1 MMTIDTP
8 RFVRRLHRE
17 DRGNVWVML
26 MMFYIFVIFSSI
38 GYTWNTSQVTTKSI
52 QTQMIADVVAY
63 NAALTN
69 ARAMNLAVATNVG
82 ITQHISA
89 NILLEASPLT
99 LILIVY
105 NWIQSIASATVFAPI
120 VAGFCV
126 AEFFAV
132 VIDFLPGVINGIWEL
147 IFGTI
152 DSIAGTGPPGTV
164 AARVRELNDFQ
175 KKLIEVPDGVIER
188 IVESYEERYNCDI
201 VIGDRVE
208 EESSGTEAPDR
219 EVDMGDLPLDT
230 FSLVPSGASD
240 LNRFDVALPLLIRV
254 YRDHEYWYDKFA
266 PVVFG
271 RGQQAWRTCVMIFYL
286 KNVLLLSHRTVAL
299 EDPVNLGGFSIP
311 FMEWTPPFGTSG
323 SGFPFMASGLPGAKS
338 YGDYDSALASYDD
351 NAGNDTF
358 DKYALTVAVT
368 LRNVGNAATER
379 ITDNLA
385 DSSAGRFGAKGRYL
399 FDGWFN
405 GGANWD
411 DSTLAVASAE
421 FYNPT
426 MNRLTAPLDIP
437 YPYRMFS
444 TWGWNWQ
451 ARLREVHPD
460 FLGARINSDGEHIRL
475 PSHHHYFMI
484 GGGQNN
490 HLPQDDGEY
499 ARRLRSLIYH

>member
-1 MMTIDTP
+1 MMTVDAP

-26 MMFYIFVIFSSI
+26 MMFYIFVIFSSV
-38 GYTWNTSQVTTKSI
+38 GYTWNTAQVTTKSI
-52 QTQMIADVVAY
+52 QTQMVADAVVY
-63 NAALTN
+63 NAALTK

-89 NILLEASPLT
+89 NILLQASPLT

-105 NWIQSIASATVFAPI
+105 NWIRAIASAGPFALI

-126 AEFFAV
+126 EEFFAV

-152 DSIAGTGPPGTV
+152 DAIAGTGPPGTV
-164 AARVRELNDFQ
+164 AARIRELNDFQ
-175 KKLIEVPDGVIER
+175 KKLIEIPDPVIEKM
-188 IVESYEERYNCDI
+188 VKTYEERYNCDI
-201 VIGDRVE
+201 LIGDSVD

-219 EVDMGDLPLDT
+219 DIDMSDLPLDSYASSMVGSIGD
-230 FSLVPSGASD
+230 FGPSF

-254 YRDHEYWYDKFA
+254 YRDHEHWYNKFA

-271 RGQQAWRTCVMIFYL
+271 RGQEAWRTCVMIFYVL
-286 KNVLLLSHRTVAL
+286 NVLELSNRTVVL
-299 EDPVNLGGFSIP
+299 QDPVNLGGFSIP
-311 FMEWTPPFGTSG
+311 FMEWTPPFGVNGRAPMWFAT
-323 SGFPFMASGLPGAKS
+323 S
-338 YGDYDSALASYDD
+338 YGNFDSDLLSYDD
-351 NAGNDTF
+351 NADTDVF
-358 DKYALTVAVT
+358 DKYTMTAAVT
-368 LRNVGNAATER
+368 LRNVGNAATTR
-379 ITDNLA
+379 ITNNLA
-385 DSSAGRFGAKGRYL
+385 DPSVGRFGAKGRYL
-399 FDGWFN
+399 FDGWFSP
-405 GGANWD
+405 GANWD

-421 FYNPT
+421 YYNPT
-426 MNRLTAPLDIP
+426 INRLTAPLDIP

-460 FLGARINSDGEHIRL
+460 FLGARIESDGEHIRL
-475 PSHHHYFMI
+475 QSHHHYFMI
-484 GGGQNN
+484 SGGENN
-490 HLPQDDGEY
+490 HLPQDDGQF